1 MEEENNNTSSP
12 LRISPEIETSHAVEL
27 NSMTLTTYMFQEAL
41 TTGISLEQLKLY
53 CKFPMR
59 YNQALRKLSREMY
72 GMNGI
77 LANTVDYYV
86 SIPSLDKITMCY
98 DNTPQNQKKRKLYD
112 LMIDKINHKLT
123 SRDILLKLCLDGMYI
138 GFMRQTKASNKDAV
152 IQQGL
157 VDSMQILEGLSMD
170 DSMMIQP
177 LDLDFC
183 RILGFQNNDYVVGFD
198 MMYFNAFVGNDLL
211 GEIKNFP
218 PEFVKAYLDYKKDGS
233 KRWFKLDQSKTV
245 VLKIKSN
252 IDEPFGRGLA
262 ISALSD
268 MFFSDQYTDSQR
280 SNIIENAGTIRWLT
294 QPEGE
299 KKGTSS
305 LNKDQQTNQYE
316 NFKNAV
322 LSNASGNNRR
332 IGKTT
337 TLVLAPGTEVGKLE
351 TNTNDTAKTL
361 TDENIKRT
369 STNLG
374 FASGALNGEGDATY
388 SSLQVNIDLV
398 LTQICQ
404 WLEQISWQYTKVFN
418 NLINSKGK
426 DIIKFIYLKTSSL
439 NKKNEYAIAKEMFTL
454 GSGSRMWMYAVG
466 SGDIDTYMALMEF
479 EKSMDMDTMYPPH
492 PIAFTTPG
500 GDTGGAPTKDSN
512 NPNTVASKT
521 NGTNQTPKPSTKK

>member
-1 MEEENNNTSSP
+1 LEDINTPS
-12 LRISPEIETSHAVEL
+12 LSPESETSHAVEL
-27 NSMTLTTYMFQEAL
+27 NSMSMTSYMFQEAL

-53 CKFPMR
+53 CKYPMR
-59 YNQALRKLSREMY
+59 YSRALRKLSREMY
-72 GMNGI
+72 SMNGI
-77 LANTVDYYV
+77 LTNTVDYYV
-86 SIPSLDKITMCY
+86 SIPSLDKITICY

-123 SRDILLKLCLDGMYI
+123 TRDILLKLCLDGMYV
-138 GFMRQTKASNKDAV
+138 GFMRNTKASNKDVV
-152 IQQGL
+152 IQQGI

-218 PEFVKAYLDYKKDGS
+218 PEFVKAYVDYKKDGV

-268 MFFSDQYTDSQR
+268 MFFSDQYSDSQR
-280 SNIIENAGTIRWLT
+280 SNIIENAGTIRWLK
-294 QPEGE
+294 QPTGE
-299 KKGTSS
+299 KTGQCS
-305 LNKDQQTNQYE
+305 LNTLAQQNQFD

-322 LSNASGNNRR
+322 VSNSSGDKR

-337 TLVLAPGTEVGKLE
+337 VLVLAPGTEVGKLE
-351 TNTNDTAKTL
+351 TNTNDTSKTL
-361 TDENIKRT
+361 TDENMKRI
-369 STNLG
+369 STDLG
-374 FASGALNGEGDATY
+374 FASGALNGEGNATY

-398 LTQICQ
+398 LTQIYQ
-404 WLEQISWQYTKVFN
+404 WLEQVQWQYTKVFG

-426 DIIKFIYLKTSSL
+426 DVIKFMYLKTSPL
-439 NKKNEYAIAKEMFTL
+439 NKKNEYDIAKEMFTL
-454 GSGSRMWMYAVG
+454 GAGSRMWMYAVG
-466 SGDIDTYMALMEF
+466 SGDIDTYMALMDY
-479 EKSMDMDTMYPPH
+479 EKSMDMDTLYPPH
-492 PIAFTTPG
+492 LTSFTATG
-500 GDTGGAPTKDSN
+500 GTGGAPPKDSN

-521 NGTNQTPKPSTKK
+521 NGTNKTPKPSTK

>member
-1 MEEENNNTSSP
+1 MEEEYNNISP
-12 LRISPEIETSHAVEL
+12 LKLETSHAIEL
-27 NSMTLTTYMFQEAL
+27 NSMSLTTYMFQEAL

-53 CKFPMR
+53 CKYPMR
-59 YNQALRKLSREMY
+59 YNMQLRKLSREMY

-77 LANTVDYYV
+77 MSNTTDYYV
-86 SIPSLDKITMCY
+86 SIASLDKITTCY
-98 DNTPQNQKKRKLYD
+98 DNTTQNQKRRKLYD
-112 LMIDKINHKLT
+112 LMTDKINHKLT
-123 SRDILLKLCLDGMYI
+123 SRDILLRLCIDGMYV
-138 GFMRQTKASNKDAV
+138 GFMRNSKASNKDAV

-177 LDLDFC
+177 LNLDYC

-198 MMYFNAFVGNDLL
+198 MLYFNAFVGNDLL

-262 ISALSD
+262 VAALSD

-280 SNIIENAGTIRWLT
+280 ANIIENAGTIRWLK
-294 QPEGE
+294 QPSGE
-299 KKGTSS
+299 KQGTCA
-305 LNKDQQTNQYE
+305 LNKDAQQNQYD

-322 LSNASGNNRR
+322 SSNSSGSDRR

-351 TNTNDTAKTL
+351 TNTNDTINTL
-361 TDENIKRT
+361 TDENMKRI
-369 STNLG
+369 STDLG
-374 FASGALNGEGDATY
+374 FASGALNGEGNATY

-398 LTQICQ
+398 LTQIYQ

-439 NKKNEYAIAKEMFTL
+439 NKKNEYDIAKEMFTL
-454 GSGSRMWMYAVG
+454 ASGSRLWLYAVG
-466 SGDIDTYMALMEF
+466 SGDIDTYMSLMEY
-479 EKSMDMDTMYPPH
+479 EKVMDMDALYPPH
-492 PIAFTTPG
+492 LTSFT
-500 GDTGGAPTKDSN
+500 SN
-512 NPNTVASKT
+512 NETGDKGGRPSGDSQNTNTQKSKSANT
-521 NGTNQTPKPSTKK
+521 NKTPKPSTK